1 MMTNKSETVE
11 TKEIDEKASCLLP
24 MKPRRA
30 QAGETVNLR
39 LPPSLRPPTLMID
52 LLFGALMLF
61 AFQMGDPN
69 VNSITSQDLKLP
81 TSNLISAVSGKK
93 LMTLKPIKGAASE
106 WSYELEDGRRIK
118 ASEVSR
124 IIDAKKRTAVLLIA
138 RDTSVEMA
146 LNAQTP
152 LRVLGVK
159 VGMAVLKHIGDQK

>member
-69 VNSITSQDLKLP
+69 VNSITSQDINLP
-81 TSNLISAVSGKK
+81 TSNSAVSGKK

-118 ASEVSR
+118 ASEVSK

-138 RDTSVEMA
+138 SDTSVEMA

-159 VGMAVLKHIGDQK
+159 VGLAVSKHIGDQK